1 MNLYKVAVVMEAIM
15 VVMSITSI
23 MIKSVNFMT
32 STCTIGSADKVIK
45 GFNSPWYIHIS
56 DEGIVYLT
64 ECSEQKLHKLDS
76 QGNILKSINFDG
88 TPVEIYATSTQV
100 FGS

>member
-1 MNLYKVAVVMEAIM
+1 MQ
-15 VVMSITSI
+15 
-23 MIKSVNFMT
+23 IKLSRDLIVHG
-32 STCTIGSADKVIK
+32 I
-45 GFNSPWYIHIS
+45 YIIIS

>member
-45 GFNSPWYIHIS
+45 GFNSPWYIHN
-56 DEGIVYLT
+56 Y
-64 ECSEQKLHKLDS
+64 
-76 QGNILKSINFDG
+76 F
-88 TPVEIYATSTQV
+88 
-100 FGS
+100 